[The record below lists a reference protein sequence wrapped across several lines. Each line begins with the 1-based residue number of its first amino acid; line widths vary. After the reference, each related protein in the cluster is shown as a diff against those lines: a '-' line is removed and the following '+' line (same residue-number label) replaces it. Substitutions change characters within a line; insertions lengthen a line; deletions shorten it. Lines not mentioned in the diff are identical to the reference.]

1 MKSTNI
7 QIIEAYKRHLDLG
20 LNVGSEG
27 NISVRKNDLIYITP
41 SGIDINK
48 IGKKHISV
56 ISLDG
61 FKENKIKPSSEL
73 DLHLMLYKN
82 RAEISSIVH
91 CHSDW
96 ASTLSCLRK
105 NIPQFHYMVA
115 EFGGKDIKCAKYAT
129 FGTKKLAKNVIKA
142 IKNRKGCLLANHGQI
157 CVGKNLE
164 EASHLSIALEKI
176 SKQYFFC
183 LLSKKFK
190 MLTNNEM
197 SEVLESFSDYKT
209 KR

>member
-1 MKSTNI
+1 
-7 QIIEAYKRHLDLG
+7 
-20 LNVGSEG
+20 
-27 NISVRKNDLIYITP
+27 
-41 SGIDINK
+41 
-48 IGKKHISV
+48 
-56 ISLDG
+56 
-61 FKENKIKPSSEL
+61 
-73 DLHLMLYKN
+73 MLYKN

-105 NIPQFHYMVA
+105 KYSQFHYMVA